1 MPRAPSIVPEA
12 LDQDIYLLLD
22 DFGGRLGRAWRET
35 DADRETV
42 IRNLLAGGY
51 NNPVC
56 IIAFNIAEGW
66 CRDVTLD
73 VADEL
78 RLRVLERADIP
89 EAAVEFLI
97 ANRR

>member
-42 IRNLLAGGY
+42 IRNLLAGEVQQSGLHHR
-51 NNPVC
+51 
-56 IIAFNIAEGW
+56 IQH
-66 CRDVTLD
+66 R
-73 VADEL
+73 
-78 RLRVLERADIP
+78 
-89 EAAVEFLI
+89 
-97 ANRR
+97 

>member
-1 MPRAPSIVPEA
+1 MPRAPSIVPQA
-12 LDQDIYLLLD
+12 LDRDIYLLLD

-35 DADRETV
+35 DAHRETV
-42 IRNLLAGGY
+42 IRNLLAGEY

-78 RLRVLERADIP
+78 RLRVLERAEIP
-89 EAAVEFLI
+89 EAALEFLI